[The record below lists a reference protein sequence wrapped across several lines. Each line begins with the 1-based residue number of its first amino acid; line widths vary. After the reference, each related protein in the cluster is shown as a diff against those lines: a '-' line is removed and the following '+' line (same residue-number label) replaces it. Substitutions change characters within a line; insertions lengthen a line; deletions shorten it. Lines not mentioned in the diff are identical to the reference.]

1 MIHAVTV
8 RALRPVWLTSVLLIA
23 LNALAFAQ
31 EVPDGT
37 DANKN
42 EFREQTI
49 YVPYDRLD
57 QVFEKKGRGV
67 FIPYEKFQ
75 ELWEAARSKKRQTP
89 DKAPPL
95 PAIITEIDS
104 VAVAGKDVME
114 VTAKLQIELLTD
126 GWQRVPLRL
135 KDAAVRSA
143 LIGGEPARIV
153 VGKNGYDLLIRRDPP
168 TPTDAAADEDGDPSP
183 EESSV
188 IELTLVYAKAIQK
201 TPGHNSVSMQAPQ
214 APVNRWSIRIP
225 EDGVKIDVQPLIA
238 ATESPAVGD
247 PAAEPPQE
255 TVLLAFVGSAD
266 HVRIDWNPRAE
277 GASGLAALLAV
288 DANQQVYI
296 EEGVIRTHCV
306 LNYRIRRAELSDLE
320 IEVPADHKVAG
331 VFDQNIRQWEVK
343 DDGEI
348 QRIIIQL
355 FEPAREQ
362 QQVAIDLEKFA
373 SDDLSDVVVPRIA
386 ASNVGRQQGTVLVSL
401 TPALRSKANTTD
413 GLVQLDANEIPAAQ
427 RNRSWAY
434 SYRYSALPFTLS
446 FSLDKIE
453 PRITVDEL
461 TEVYLESNRMLVDWT
476 LLMHIEKAGVFQV
489 RVNLPT
495 GYQLRRVEGRECG
508 GAQKL
513 AIDSSRV
520 DGPETDSPTLEINLT
535 QKAIGD
541 VALVVALEKTLDH
554 TELQEPTGESASI
567 PIDFPSVAMDVER
580 VSGRLVVRSPES
592 LRVNPDET
600 TGLKSDSLNE
610 VFQTIATAENGRFPE
625 SRPVLAFSYGDEA
638 KRLSLNGQ
646 RRRPQVNARQLLKV
660 EVESGVA
667 TFTSTFTF
675 DIRYSPV
682 ESLRIDL
689 PVEVASTARNE
700 TKQIRDEVIDPA
712 PDDVPEGYVAWM
724 FSGESELIGQQQI
737 VLTWQQTKGEL
748 AVGEPFTIPVPRL
761 LPVEVDRSWGQI
773 VATRD
778 DTIDVR
784 PLPDLKGLRLIDPQL
799 DLMDGIQIE
808 DASRA
813 FEFQQEQ
820 WTLTLQATRYDLV
833 EVKRTSI
840 DRGWLRMVVTRSDQ
854 IDVQALYRMRS
865 AQQRVPIRFPK
876 NVIPDQSFD
885 SQPLR
890 INGQPTNLE
899 RGEDDLFYIP
909 IPLRTGDAN
918 APFVVEL
925 RYTTTTFD
933 GLLELPEFPSDPAVG
948 KVTLT
953 AHIPEELAVIMQHG
967 DWSDDN
973 PNPWLQTMSEYAL
986 TNQYGG
992 ASAGDIWDDISKG
1005 VSVVNSPVESFD
1017 VQGTAYYYSV
1027 HRPAAGAGLSLRVM
1041 SLRNLNLCLFAV
1053 VALLSLLAFRSSL
1066 SKAVTLV
1073 GGMIIAVI
1081 VVGVFWP
1088 SLGVHL
1094 IDGKL
1099 ALGLLVVG
1107 IAWTMGSA
1115 RRIRWRLPTRTNTET
1130 SDESDESAETNE
1142 EASSED
1148 GTADATTGEESEF
1161 FIGDEDVQREGESD
1175 E

>member
-1 MIHAVTV
+1 MIQAVTV
-8 RALRPVWLTSVLLIA
+8 RNSHPATLAGVLL
-23 LNALAFAQ
+23 LAICTQTFAQ
-31 EVPDGT
+31 EPAG
-37 DANKN
+37 KN
-42 EFREQTI
+42 EAEDAFREQTI

-67 FIPYEKFQ
+67 FIPYEQFQ
-75 ELWEAARSKKRQTP
+75 ALWEAARSRRQQTP
-89 DKAPPL
+89 DNAPPL
-95 PAIITEIDS
+95 PAVITEIDS

-114 VTAKLQIELLTD
+114 VTAKLQIELLAN

-135 KDAAVRSA
+135 QDAAIRTA

-153 VGKNGYDLLIRRDPP
+153 LGKNGYDLLIRRDPAKS
-168 TPTDAAADEDGDPSP
+168 TNDEAGAGGDAAAQQ
-183 EESSV
+183 SSR

-201 TPGHNSVSMQAPQ
+201 TPGHNSVSVQAPR
-214 APVNRWSIRIP
+214 APVNRWRILIP

-238 ATESPAVGD
+238 ATESPTAGD
-247 PAAEPPQE
+247 PGDEPPQE

-266 HVRIDWNPRAE
+266 HVRIAWNPRAE

-288 DANQQVYI
+288 DANQQVHI

-306 LNYRIRRAELSDLE
+306 LNYRIRRAELSELE
-320 IEVPADHKVAG
+320 IQVPTDHKVAG

-343 DDGEI
+343 GDGDI

-362 QQVAIDLEKFA
+362 QQVTIDLEKFVT
-373 SDDLSDVVVPRIA
+373 DELSDVVIPRIA

-401 TPALRSKANTTD
+401 TSALRSKATTTE
-413 GLVQLDANEIPAAQ
+413 GLVQLDTNEIPSAQ
-427 RNRSWAY
+427 RKRDWAY

-461 TEVYLESNRMLVDWT
+461 TEIYLESNRMLVDWT
-476 LLMHIEKAGVFQV
+476 MLMHIEKAGVFQV
-489 RVNLPT
+489 RVDLPA
-495 GYQLRRVEGRECG
+495 GYQLRRIEGRECAN
-508 GAQKL
+508 AQAL
-513 AIDSSRV
+513 PIDSSRV
-520 DGPETDSPTLEINLT
+520 DGQETDSPTLVINLT
-535 QKAIGD
+535 RKAIGD
-541 VALVVALEKTLDH
+541 VALLVGLEKTLDH
-554 TELQEPTGESASI
+554 TELQQPTGQSASI
-567 PIDFPSVAMDVER
+567 PIDFPAVATDVER
-580 VSGRLVVRSPES
+580 ISGRLVIRSPES
-592 LRVNPDET
+592 LRVSPGET
-600 TGLKSDSLNE
+600 AGLKSDSLNE
-610 VFQTIATAENGRFPE
+610 VFQTIPTAEGGRFPE
-625 SRPVLAFSYGDEA
+625 SRPILAFSYGDED
-638 KRLSLNGQ
+638 KQLSLNGQ
-646 RRRPQVNARQLLKV
+646 RRRPQVYARQLLKV

-667 TFTSTFTF
+667 TFTATFTF
-675 DIRYSPV
+675 EIRYSPV

-689 PVEVASTARNE
+689 PESVARTARNE
-700 TKQIRDEVIDPA
+700 TKQIRDEVLDPA
-712 PDDVPEGYVAWM
+712 PDDVPDGYVAWK

-761 LPVEVDRSWGQI
+761 LPVGVDRSWGQI

-784 PLPDLKGLRLIDPQL
+784 PLPDLKGLRLIDPQH
-799 DLMDGIQIE
+799 DLMDGIKIE

-813 FEFQQEQ
+813 FEFHQEQ

-840 DRGWLRMVVTRSDQ
+840 DRGWLRMVVTRSDK

-876 NVIPDQSFD
+876 NVIPDRSFD

-925 RYTTTTFD
+925 RYTATSFD
-933 GLLELPEFPSDPAVG
+933 GLFELPEFPSDPAVG

-953 AHIPEELAVIMQHG
+953 AHIPEELAVVSQHG

-973 PNPWLQTMSEYAL
+973 HNPWLQTMSEYVA
-986 TNQYGG
+986 TSEFGWAVTDQ
-992 ASAGDIWDDISKG
+992 SSIWAEISEG
-1005 VSVVNSPVESFD
+1005 VSIPYNPIDSFD
-1017 VQGTAYYYSV
+1017 VQGTAYHYSV
-1027 HRPAAGAGLSLRVM
+1027 LRPATGAGLSLRVV
-1041 SLRNLNLCLFAV
+1041 SLRKLNLCLFGL
-1053 VALLSLLAFRSSL
+1053 VAILSVMAFRCSF
-1066 SKAVTLV
+1066 SKVVTLV

-1099 ALGLLVVG
+1099 ALGLLIMS
-1107 IAWTMGSA
+1107 IAWTMGVA
-1115 RRIRWRLPTRTNTET
+1115 RRTRWHWPTRR
-1130 SDESDESAETNE
+1130 SAEPSE
-1142 EASSED
+1142 DPPASSEQASGND
-1148 GTADATTGEESEF
+1148 GTTEETDSEASDI
-1161 FIGDEDVQREGESD
+1161 FIGDEEQEQGGEDD